1 MLRRTREMEVTML
14 MERISEEIYVFTS
27 DLYAQ
32 VTAGVIVTSEGA
44 VVVDTLPFPQE
55 TRELL
60 FFVQERGLRV
70 PFVINTHSHADHV
83 NGSYLF
89 EEADLV
95 AHRRCRAILRRHG
108 QRVLEEAKAETPE
121 LAEVQLRLPSITF
134 DQELTLRL
142 GDRTMRLIHL
152 PGHTPDLIGVY
163 VEEDKILFAGDAVMP
178 VPYIVGGDREA
189 MIDSLRA
196 IGQLSLENIVQGHGE
211 VVLRG
216 EVEQALESSIFY
228 LETIY
233 EKVKEAVEAGA
244 PPESVAEIDIEQC
257 GKSRIPLNGL
267 VQQLHEANLL
277 HLYELMTAQVR
288 EGAKMII

>member
-1 MLRRTREMEVTML
+1 MEVTML

-60 FFVQERGLRV
+60 VFVQERGLQV

-95 AHRRCRAILRRHG
+95 THRHCRAILRRHG
-108 QRVLEEAKAETPE
+108 ERVLEEAKAETPE
-121 LAEVQLRLPSITF
+121 LAQVQLRLPSITF

-189 MIDSLRA
+189 MMDSLRI

-211 VVLRG
+211 VILRG

-277 HLYELMTAQVR
+277 HLYDLMTAQVR

>member
-1 MLRRTREMEVTML
+1 MLR
-14 MERISEEIYVFTS
+14 ERISEEIYVFTS

-32 VTAGVIVTSEGA
+32 VTAGVIVTSRGA

-60 FFVQERGLRV
+60 AFIQERGLQV
-70 PFVINTHSHADHV
+70 PYVINTHGHGDHA

-95 AHRRCRAILRRHG
+95 AHRRCREILRRHG
-108 QRVLEEAKAETPE
+108 ERVLEEAKVETPE
-121 LAEVQLRLPSITF
+121 VADVRLRLPSITF
-134 DQELTLRL
+134 DQEVILHL
-142 GDRTMRLIHL
+142 GDRNIRLIPL
-152 PGHTPDLIGVY
+152 PGHTPDSIGVY

-178 VPYIVGGDREA
+178 VPYIVGGDRAA
-189 MIDSLRA
+189 MIDSLRV

-211 VVLRG
+211 IILRG
-216 EVEQALESSIFY
+216 EVEEALKTSILY
-228 LETIY
+228 LENIY
-233 EKVKEAVEAGA
+233 EEVKQAVEAGA
-244 PPESVAEIDIEQC
+244 PPDSVAEIDIERC

-277 HLYELMTAQVR
+277 YLYDQMTGQVGEKSR
-288 EGAKMII
+288 MIV

>member
-1 MLRRTREMEVTML
+1 MLR
-14 MERISEEIYVFTS
+14 ERISEEIYIFTS

-60 FFVQERGLRV
+60 TFIQKRGLRV
-70 PFVINTHSHADHV
+70 PYVMNTHSHSDHV

-95 AHRRCRAILRRHG
+95 AHRRCRAILRKHG
-108 QRVLEEAKAETPE
+108 ERVLEEAKAETSE
-121 LAEVQLRLPSITF
+121 VAEVQLRLPSITF
-134 DQELTLRL
+134 DQEATLRL
-142 GDRTMRLIHL
+142 GDRTMQLIPL
-152 PGHTPDLIGVY
+152 PGHTADSIGVY
-163 VEEDKILFAGDAVMP
+163 VEEDKMLFAGDAVMP
-178 VPYIVGGDREA
+178 VPYIVGGDRIA
-189 MIDSLRA
+189 MIDSLHLIR
-196 IGQLSLENIVQGHGE
+196 QLSLENIVQGHGDII
-211 VVLRG
+211 LRG
-216 EVEQALESSIFY
+216 EVEEVLDTSILY

-244 PPESVAEIDIEQC
+244 PPESVAEINIEQC

-277 HLYELMTAQVR
+277 HLYDLMTGQAG
-288 EGAKMII
+288 EGVGMVI

>member
-1 MLRRTREMEVTML
+1 ML
-14 MERISEEIYVFTS
+14 MERIAEEIYVFTS

-32 VTAGVIVTSEGA
+32 VTAGVIATSEGA

-60 FFVQERGLRV
+60 VFVRERGLRV

-108 QRVLEEAKAETPE
+108 ERVLEEAKAETLE

-152 PGHTPDLIGVY
+152 PGHAPDLIGVY

-189 MIDSLRA
+189 MIDSLHV

-211 VVLRG
+211 VILRG
-216 EVEQALESSIFY
+216 EVEHALESSIFY
-228 LETIY
+228 LEAIY
-233 EKVKEAVEAGA
+233 ERVKEAVEAGA

-277 HLYELMTAQVR
+277 HLYDLMTAQVR

>member
-1 MLRRTREMEVTML
+1 MEVSMLR
-14 MERISEEIYVFTS
+14 ERISEEIYVFTS

-32 VTAGVIVTSEGA
+32 VTAGVIVTSKGA

-60 FFVQERGLRV
+60 AFVQERGLRV
-70 PFVINTHSHADHV
+70 PYVITTHSHADHA

-89 EEADLV
+89 EETDLV
-95 AHRRCRAILRRHG
+95 AHQSCREILRKHG
-108 QRVLEEAKAETPE
+108 ERVLEEAKAETPE
-121 LAEVQLRLPSITF
+121 VADVRLRLPSITF
-134 DQELTLRL
+134 DQEAILHL
-142 GDRTMRLIHL
+142 GDRTMQLIPL
-152 PGHTPDLIGVY
+152 PGHTSDSIGVY
-163 VEEDKILFAGDAVMP
+163 VQEDKILFAGDAVMP
-178 VPYIVGGDREA
+178 VPYIVEGDRAA

-211 VVLRG
+211 VILRG
-216 EVEQALESSIFY
+216 EVEEAIETSILY

-244 PPESVAEIDIEQC
+244 PPESVAEINIEQC

-267 VQQLHEANLL
+267 VQHLHEANLL
-277 HLYELMTAQVR
+277 YLYDLMTAQVEKGPR
-288 EGAKMII
+288 MII

>member
-1 MLRRTREMEVTML
+1 MLR
-14 MERISEEIYVFTS
+14 ERISEEIYVFTS

-60 FFVQERGLRV
+60 AFIQQRGLRV
-70 PFVINTHSHADHV
+70 PYVINTHSHADHA

-95 AHRRCRAILRRHG
+95 AHRRCREILRRHG
-108 QRVLEEAKAETPE
+108 EEVLKEAKMETPE
-121 LAEVQLRLPSITF
+121 VAEVQLRLPAITF

-142 GDRTMRLIHL
+142 GDRTMQLIPL
-152 PGHTPDLIGVY
+152 PGHTSDSIGVY

-178 VPYIVGGDREA
+178 VPYIVGGDRAA
-189 MIDSLRA
+189 MIDSLHA
-196 IGQLSLENIVQGHGE
+196 ISQLGLENIVQGHGD
-211 VVLRG
+211 VILRG
-216 EVEQALESSIFY
+216 EVEETLKTSIFY

-233 EKVKEAVEAGA
+233 EKVKEVVKAGA
-244 PPESVAEIDIEQC
+244 SPEAVTEITIEQC

-277 HLYELMTAQVR
+277 YLYDLMIDQVGKGSTATTTPLP
-288 EGAKMII
+288 

>member
-1 MLRRTREMEVTML
+1 ML
-14 MERISEEIYVFTS
+14 MERIAEEIYVFTS

-32 VTAGVIVTSEGA
+32 VTAGAVVTSEGA

-60 FFVQERGLRV
+60 FFVRERGLRV

-108 QRVLEEAKAETPE
+108 ERVLEEAKAETPE

-189 MIDSLRA
+189 MIDSLRI

-211 VVLRG
+211 VILRG
-216 EVEQALESSIFY
+216 EVEQTLKSSIFY

-244 PPESVAEIDIEQC
+244 PPESVAEIDIEEC

-277 HLYELMTAQVR
+277 HLYDLMTAQVT
-288 EGAKMII
+288 EGTKMII

>member
-1 MLRRTREMEVTML
+1 MKVKQGNTEVPMLR
-14 MERISEEIYVFTS
+14 ERISEEIYVFTS

-55 TRELL
+55 TREILA
-60 FFVQERGLRV
+60 FVQRRGLRV
-70 PFVINTHSHADHV
+70 KYVINTHSHADHA

-95 AHRRCRAILRRHG
+95 AHQRCRRILRRHG
-108 QRVLEEAKAETPE
+108 KRVLEEAKVETPE
-121 LAEVQLRLPSITF
+121 VADVQLRLPSITF
-134 DQELTLRL
+134 DQEANLRL
-142 GDRTMRLIHL
+142 GNRTMQLIPL
-152 PGHTPDLIGVY
+152 PGHTPDSIGVY
-163 VEEDKILFAGDAVMP
+163 VQEDKILFAGDAVMP
-178 VPYIVGGDREA
+178 VPYIVGGDRAA
-189 MIDSLRA
+189 MMDSLRA

-211 VVLRG
+211 VILRG
-216 EVEQALESSIFY
+216 EVEKTLETSIFY

-233 EKVKEAVEAGA
+233 EKVKEAVKAGA
-244 PPESVAEIDIEQC
+244 PPESLAEINIEQC

-277 HLYELMTAQVR
+277 YLYDLMTAQDTTAAR
-288 EGAKMII
+288 MII

>member
-1 MLRRTREMEVTML
+1 MEMEVSML
-14 MERISEEIYVFTS
+14 RERISEEIYVFTS

-60 FFVQERGLRV
+60 AFVQQRGLRV
-70 PFVINTHSHADHV
+70 PYVINTHSHADHA

-95 AHRRCRAILRRHG
+95 AHQLCREILSRHG
-108 QRVLEEAKAETPE
+108 ERVLEEAKEETPE
-121 LAEVQLRLPSITF
+121 VTEVRLRLPSITF
-134 DQELTLRL
+134 DQEMTLRL
-142 GDRTMRLIHL
+142 GDRTMRFIPL
-152 PGHTPDLIGVY
+152 PGHTVDSIGVY

-178 VPYIVGGDREA
+178 VPYVVGGDRAA
-189 MIDSLRA
+189 MIESLRV
-196 IGQLSLENIVQGHGE
+196 IGRLSLENIVQGHGE
-211 VVLRG
+211 VILRG
-216 EVEQALESSIFY
+216 EVEEALKTSIFY

-244 PPESVAEIDIEQC
+244 SPESVAEIDIEQC

-277 HLYELMTAQVR
+277 YLYDLMTGQVGKKSR
-288 EGAKMII
+288 RIV

>member
-152 PGHTPDLIGVY
+152 PGHAPDLIGIY

-189 MIDSLRA
+189 MMDSLRI
-196 IGQLSLENIVQGHGE
+196 IGQLSLENIVQGHGA
-211 VVLRG
+211 VILRG
-216 EVEQALESSIFY
+216 EVEQALKSSIFY

>member
-1 MLRRTREMEVTML
+1 MLR
-14 MERISEEIYVFTS
+14 ERISEEIYVFTS

-60 FFVQERGLRV
+60 AFIRERGLRV
-70 PFVINTHSHADHV
+70 PYVINTHSHADHA

-95 AHRRCRAILRRHG
+95 AHQHCREILYRHG
-108 QRVLEEAKAETPE
+108 ERVLEEAKAETPE
-121 LAEVQLRLPSITF
+121 LAEVQLRLPSVTF
-134 DQELTLRL
+134 DQGVTLRL
-142 GDRTMRLIHL
+142 GDRTMRLMPL
-152 PGHTPDLIGVY
+152 PGHTSDSIGVY
-163 VEEDKILFAGDAVMP
+163 VEEDKILFTGDAVMP
-178 VPYIVGGDREA
+178 VPYIVEGDREA
-189 MIDSLRA
+189 LIDSLRA

-211 VVLRG
+211 IILRG
-216 EVEQALESSIFY
+216 EVEGVLRTSIFY

-233 EKVKEAVEAGA
+233 EKVKEVVEAGSS
-244 PPESVAEIDIEQC
+244 PESLAEISIEQC

-277 HLYELMTAQVR
+277 YLYDLMTARVGTEAR
-288 EGAKMII
+288 MII

>member
-1 MLRRTREMEVTML
+1 MLR
-14 MERISEEIYVFTS
+14 ERISEEIYVFTS

-60 FFVQERGLRV
+60 AFIQKRGLRV
-70 PFVINTHSHADHV
+70 PYVINTHSHADHA

-95 AHRRCRAILRRHG
+95 AHRRCREILRRHG
-108 QRVLEEAKAETPE
+108 EKVLEEAKAETPE
-121 LAEVQLRLPSITF
+121 LAEVQLCLPPITF
-134 DQELTLRL
+134 DQEATLRL
-142 GDRTMRLIHL
+142 GGRTMQLIPL
-152 PGHTPDLIGVY
+152 PGHTSDSIGVY
-163 VEEDKILFAGDAVMP
+163 VQEAKILFAGDAVMP
-178 VPYIVGGDREA
+178 VPYIVGGDRIA

-196 IGQLSLENIVQGHGE
+196 VGQLSLDNIVQGHGE
-211 VVLRG
+211 VILRG
-216 EVEQALESSIFY
+216 EVEEVLETSILY
-228 LETIY
+228 LETIH
-233 EKVKEAVEAGA
+233 EKVKEAVEDGA
-244 PPESVAEIDIEQC
+244 PPELVAEIEIEQC

-277 HLYELMTAQVR
+277 YLYDLMTAQVR
-288 EGAKMII
+288 KGKRMII

>member
-1 MLRRTREMEVTML
+1 MLR
-14 MERISEEIYVFTS
+14 ERISEEIYVFTS
-27 DLYAQ
+27 ALYAQ

-60 FFVQERGLRV
+60 AFVQERGLRV
-70 PFVINTHSHADHV
+70 PYVINTHGHADHA

-89 EEADLV
+89 EGADLV
-95 AHRRCRAILRRHG
+95 AHQRCRQILRRHG
-108 QRVLEEAKAETPE
+108 ERVLEEAKAETPE
-121 LAEVQLRLPSITF
+121 VAEVRLRLPSITF
-134 DQELTLRL
+134 DQEVTLRL
-142 GDRTMRLIHL
+142 GDRTMQLIAL
-152 PGHTPDLIGVY
+152 PGHSPDSIGVY
-163 VEEDKILFAGDAVMP
+163 IEEDKILFAGDTVMP
-178 VPYIVGGDREA
+178 VPYIVGGDRAA

-196 IGQLSLENIVQGHGE
+196 IGQLPLENIVQGHGE
-211 VVLRG
+211 IILRG
-216 EVEQALESSIFY
+216 EVGEALETSIFY

-244 PPESVAEIDIEQC
+244 PPETIAEIDIEQC

-277 HLYELMTAQVR
+277 HLYDLMTAQVR
-288 EGAKMII
+288 KGARMII

>member
-60 FFVQERGLRV
+60 VFVRERGLRV
-70 PFVINTHSHADHV
+70 PFVINTHSHADHI

-108 QRVLEEAKAETPE
+108 ERVLEEAKAETPE

-152 PGHTPDLIGVY
+152 PGHTPDSIGVY

-178 VPYIVGGDREA
+178 IPYIVGGDREA
-189 MIDSLRA
+189 MIDSLRI

-211 VVLRG
+211 IILRG
-216 EVEQALESSIFY
+216 EVEQALKSSIFY

-244 PPESVAEIDIEQC
+244 PPELVAEIDIEQC

-277 HLYELMTAQVR
+277 HLYDLMTAQVR

>member
-1 MLRRTREMEVTML
+1 MLR
-14 MERISEEIYVFTS
+14 ERISEEIYVFTS

-60 FFVQERGLRV
+60 AFVQERGLQV
-70 PFVINTHSHADHV
+70 PYVINTHSHADHA

-89 EEADLV
+89 KEADLL
-95 AHRRCRAILRRHG
+95 AHQLCREILRRHG
-108 QRVLEEAKAETPE
+108 ERVLEEAKEETPE
-121 LAEVQLRLPSITF
+121 VAEVQLQLPCITF
-134 DQELTLRL
+134 DQEVALRL
-142 GDRTMRLIHL
+142 GERTMRLIPL
-152 PGHTPDLIGVY
+152 PGHTSDSIGVY

-178 VPYIVGGDREA
+178 VPYIVGGDRAA
-189 MIDSLRA
+189 MIDSLRV

-211 VVLRG
+211 VILRG
-216 EVEQALESSIFY
+216 EVEEALETSIFY

-233 EKVKEAVEAGA
+233 EKVKKVVEAGA
-244 PPESVAEIDIEQC
+244 PPESVAEIHIEQC

-277 HLYELMTAQVR
+277 YLYDLMTAQVGK
-288 EGAKMII
+288 GARMII

>member
-1 MLRRTREMEVTML
+1 MEVTML

-32 VTAGVIVTSEGA
+32 VTAGVIATSEGA

-95 AHRRCRAILRRHG
+95 AHRHCRAILRRHG
-108 QRVLEEAKAETPE
+108 ERVLEEAKAETPE

-189 MIDSLRA
+189 MIDSLRI

-211 VVLRG
+211 VILRG
-216 EVEQALESSIFY
+216 EVEQALESSTFY

-244 PPESVAEIDIEQC
+244 PPELVAEIDIEQC

>member
-1 MLRRTREMEVTML
+1 MEMEVSML
-14 MERISEEIYVFTS
+14 RERISEEIYVFTS

-60 FFVQERGLRV
+60 AFVQQRRLPV
-70 PFVINTHSHADHV
+70 PYVINTHSHADHA

-95 AHRRCRAILRRHG
+95 AHQLCREILSRHG
-108 QRVLEEAKAETPE
+108 ERVLEEAKEETPE
-121 LAEVQLRLPSITF
+121 VTEVRLRLPSITF
-134 DQELTLRL
+134 DQEMTLRL
-142 GDRTMRLIHL
+142 GDRTMRFIPL
-152 PGHTPDLIGVY
+152 PGHTADSIGVY

-178 VPYIVGGDREA
+178 VPYLVGGDRAA
-189 MIDSLRA
+189 MIDSLRVV
-196 IGQLSLENIVQGHGE
+196 GRLSLENIVEGHGE
-211 VVLRG
+211 VILRG
-216 EVEQALESSIFY
+216 EVEEVLKTSIFY

-244 PPESVAEIDIEQC
+244 SPESVAEIDIEQC

-277 HLYELMTAQVR
+277 YLYDLMTGQVGKKPR
-288 EGAKMII
+288 RIV

>member
-1 MLRRTREMEVTML
+1 ML
-14 MERISEEIYVFTS
+14 MERIAEEIYVFTS

-32 VTAGVIVTSEGA
+32 VTAGVIATSEGA

-55 TRELL
+55 TREILV
-60 FFVQERGLRV
+60 FVRERGLRV

-108 QRVLEEAKAETPE
+108 ERVLEEAKAETLE

-152 PGHTPDLIGVY
+152 PGHAPDLIGVY

-189 MIDSLRA
+189 MIDSLHV

-211 VVLRG
+211 VILRG
-216 EVEQALESSIFY
+216 EVEHALESSIFY

-277 HLYELMTAQVR
+277 HLYDLMTAQVR

>member
-1 MLRRTREMEVTML
+1 ML
-14 MERISEEIYVFTS
+14 MERIAEEIYVFTS

-32 VTAGVIVTSEGA
+32 VTAGVIATSEGA

-60 FFVQERGLRV
+60 VFVRERGLRV

-108 QRVLEEAKAETPE
+108 ERVLEEAKAETLE

-152 PGHTPDLIGVY
+152 PGHAPDLIGVY

-189 MIDSLRA
+189 MIDSLHV

-211 VVLRG
+211 VILRG
-216 EVEQALESSIFY
+216 EVEHALESSIFY

-277 HLYELMTAQVR
+277 HLYDLMTAQVR

>member
-1 MLRRTREMEVTML
+1 MLR
-14 MERISEEIYVFTS
+14 ERISEEIYVFTS

-60 FFVQERGLRV
+60 DFVQQRRLRV
-70 PFVINTHSHADHV
+70 PYVVNTHSHADHA

-95 AHRRCRAILRRHG
+95 AHQLCREILTRHG
-108 QRVLEEAKAETPE
+108 ERVLEEAKEETPE
-121 LAEVQLRLPSITF
+121 VTEVRLRLPSITF
-134 DQELTLRL
+134 DQEMTLRL
-142 GDRTMRLIHL
+142 GDRTMRFIPL
-152 PGHTPDLIGVY
+152 PGHTVDSIGVY

-178 VPYIVGGDREA
+178 VPYVVGGDRAA
-189 MIDSLRA
+189 MIDSLRV
-196 IGQLSLENIVQGHGE
+196 IGRLSLENIVQGHGE
-211 VVLRG
+211 VILRG
-216 EVEQALESSIFY
+216 EVEEVLKTSIFY

-244 PPESVAEIDIEQC
+244 SPESVAEIDIEQC

-277 HLYELMTAQVR
+277 YLYDLMTGQVGKKPR
-288 EGAKMII
+288 RIV

>member
-1 MLRRTREMEVTML
+1 MEVTML
-14 MERISEEIYVFTS
+14 LERISEEIYVFTS

-60 FFVQERGLRV
+60 VFVQERGLRV
-70 PFVINTHSHADHV
+70 PFVINTHSHADHI

-108 QRVLEEAKAETPE
+108 ERVLEEAKAETPE

-152 PGHTPDLIGVY
+152 PGHTPDSIGVY

-178 VPYIVGGDREA
+178 IPYIVGGDREA
-189 MIDSLRA
+189 MMNSLRI

-211 VVLRG
+211 VILRG
-216 EVEQALESSIFY
+216 EVEQALKSSIFY

-244 PPESVAEIDIEQC
+244 PPELVAEIDIEQC

-277 HLYELMTAQVR
+277 HLYDLMTAQVR

>member
-14 MERISEEIYVFTS
+14 LERISEEIYVFTS

-60 FFVQERGLRV
+60 VFVQERGLRV
-70 PFVINTHSHADHV
+70 PFVINTHSHADHI

-108 QRVLEEAKAETPE
+108 ERVLEEAKAETPE

-152 PGHTPDLIGVY
+152 PGHTPDSIGVY

-178 VPYIVGGDREA
+178 IPYIVGGDREA
-189 MIDSLRA
+189 MMDSLRI

-211 VVLRG
+211 VILRG
-216 EVEQALESSIFY
+216 EVEQTLKSSIFY

-277 HLYELMTAQVR
+277 HLYDLMTAQVR
-288 EGAKMII
+288 EGTKMII

>member
-14 MERISEEIYVFTS
+14 LERISEEIYVFTS

-60 FFVQERGLRV
+60 VFVQERGLRV
-70 PFVINTHSHADHV
+70 PFVINTHSHADHI

-89 EEADLV
+89 EGADLV

-108 QRVLEEAKAETPE
+108 ERVLEEAKAETPE

-152 PGHTPDLIGVY
+152 PGHTPDSIGVY

-178 VPYIVGGDREA
+178 IPYIVGGDREA
-189 MIDSLRA
+189 MMDSLRI

-211 VVLRG
+211 VILRG
-216 EVEQALESSIFY
+216 EVEQTLKSSIFY

-277 HLYELMTAQVR
+277 HLYDLMTAQVR
-288 EGAKMII
+288 EGTKMII

>member
-1 MLRRTREMEVTML
+1 ML

-60 FFVQERGLRV
+60 VFVQERGLRV

-108 QRVLEEAKAETPE
+108 ERVLEEAKAETPE
-121 LAEVQLRLPSITF
+121 LAEVQLRLPSISF

-189 MIDSLRA
+189 MMDSLRI

-211 VVLRG
+211 VILRG
-216 EVEQALESSIFY
+216 EVEQAIESSILY

-277 HLYELMTAQVR
+277 HLYDLMTAQVR

>member
-1 MLRRTREMEVTML
+1 MLR
-14 MERISEEIYVFTS
+14 ERISEEIYVFTS

-60 FFVQERGLRV
+60 AFVQEKGLRV
-70 PFVINTHSHADHV
+70 PYVINTHSHADHA

-89 EEADLV
+89 EEADLM
-95 AHRRCRAILRRHG
+95 AHQRCREMLRKYG
-108 QRVLEEAKAETPE
+108 ERVLEEAKAETPE
-121 LAEVQLRLPSITF
+121 VADVQLRLPSITF
-134 DQELTLRL
+134 DQEAILHL
-142 GDRTMRLIHL
+142 GDRTMRIIPV
-152 PGHTPDLIGVY
+152 PGHTSDSIGVY

-178 VPYIVGGDREA
+178 VPYIVEGDRVA
-189 MIDSLRA
+189 MIDSLHV

-211 VVLRG
+211 VILRG
-216 EVEQALESSIFY
+216 EVEEGLKTSIFY
-228 LETIY
+228 LEAIY
-233 EKVKEAVEAGA
+233 EKVKKVVEARA
-244 PPESVAEIDIEQC
+244 PPESLAEINIEQC

-277 HLYELMTAQVR
+277 YLYDLMTAQVR
-288 EGAKMII
+288 KGSRIII

>member
-1 MLRRTREMEVTML
+1 MLR
-14 MERISEEIYVFTS
+14 ERISEGIYIFTS

-32 VTAGVIVTSEGA
+32 VTAGVIVTSKGA
-44 VVVDTLPFPQE
+44 VVVDTLPFPEE
-55 TRELL
+55 TREILA
-60 FFVQERGLRV
+60 FVQEERLQV
-70 PFVINTHSHADHV
+70 PYVINTHGHADHA

-95 AHRRCRAILRRHG
+95 AHQRCRDILRKHG
-108 QRVLEEAKAETPE
+108 ERVLEEAKAETPAV
-121 LAEVQLRLPSITF
+121 AEVQLRLPSITF
-134 DQELTLRL
+134 DQEMTLRL
-142 GDRTMRLIHL
+142 GDRTMQLISL
-152 PGHTPDLIGVY
+152 PGHTPDSIGVY
-163 VEEDKILFAGDAVMP
+163 IEEDKILFAGDAVMP
-178 VPYIVGGDREA
+178 VPYSVGGDRAA

-211 VVLRG
+211 VILRG
-216 EVEQALESSIFY
+216 EVEEALKTSILYLES
-228 LETIY
+228 IY

-277 HLYELMTAQVR
+277 YLYGLMTAQVR
-288 EGAKMII
+288 KGSRMIIF

>member
-1 MLRRTREMEVTML
+1 
-14 MERISEEIYVFTS
+14 
-27 DLYAQ
+27 
-32 VTAGVIVTSEGA
+32 
-44 VVVDTLPFPQE
+44 
-55 TRELL
+55 
-60 FFVQERGLRV
+60 
-70 PFVINTHSHADHV
+70 
-83 NGSYLF
+83 
-89 EEADLV
+89 LV

-108 QRVLEEAKAETPE
+108 ERVLEEAKAETPE

-152 PGHTPDLIGVY
+152 PGHAPDLIGVY

-189 MIDSLRA
+189 MIDSLRI

-211 VVLRG
+211 VILRG
-216 EVEQALESSIFY
+216 EVEHALGSSIFY

-233 EKVKEAVEAGA
+233 EKVKEEVEAGA

>member
-1 MLRRTREMEVTML
+1 MLRRIKEMEVSML
-14 MERISEEIYVFTS
+14 RERISEEIYVFTS

-44 VVVDTLPFPQE
+44 VVVDTLPLPPE

-60 FFVQERGLRV
+60 AFVQERGLRV
-70 PFVINTHSHADHV
+70 PYLINTHSHADHA

-95 AHRRCRAILRRHG
+95 AHRRCREIIRRHG
-108 QRVLEEAKAETPE
+108 ERVLEEAKAETPE

-189 MIDSLRA
+189 MMDSLRI

-211 VVLRG
+211 VILRG

-277 HLYELMTAQVR
+277 HLYDLMTAQVR

>member
-1 MLRRTREMEVTML
+1 MLR
-14 MERISEEIYVFTS
+14 ERISEGIYIFTS

-32 VTAGVIVTSEGA
+32 VTAGVIVTSKGA
-44 VVVDTLPFPQE
+44 VVVDTLPFPEE
-55 TRELL
+55 TREILA
-60 FFVQERGLRV
+60 FVQEERLRV
-70 PFVINTHSHADHV
+70 PYVINTHGHADHA

-95 AHRRCRAILRRHG
+95 AHQRCRDILRKHG
-108 QRVLEEAKAETPE
+108 ERVLEEAKAETPAV
-121 LAEVQLRLPSITF
+121 AEVQLRLPSITF
-134 DQELTLRL
+134 DQEMTLRL
-142 GDRTMRLIHL
+142 GDRTMQLISL
-152 PGHTPDLIGVY
+152 PGHTPDSIGVY

-178 VPYIVGGDREA
+178 VPYIVGGDRAA

-211 VVLRG
+211 VILRG
-216 EVEQALESSIFY
+216 EVEEALETSIFY

-244 PPESVAEIDIEQC
+244 PPESVAGIDIEQC

-277 HLYELMTAQVR
+277 YLYDLMTAQVR
-288 EGAKMII
+288 KGSRMIIF